1 MTFFQTYFLYN
12 WILHWSYIYIHTY
25 VYLWISWLDVGR
37 FHRLVRYWTKYVK
50 WIHNSETPCPQVP
63 SPKFPHQFLLMRYL
77 WSVRICILCIW
88 IYIYIHTLTDHE
100 YLINRNWCVNF
111 GAGVDRGL
119 LNYVFIL
126 YTLFNNKPYNA
137 TYLRQV
143 TVSAISVFQ
152 VGFRERIVDVTQYT
166 RGCVS

>member
-1 MTFFQTYFLYN
+1 
-12 WILHWSYIYIHTY
+12 
-25 VYLWISWLDVGR
+25 
-37 FHRLVRYWTKYVK
+37 
-50 WIHNSETPCPQVP
+50 
-63 SPKFPHQFLLMRYL
+63 
-77 WSVRICILCIW
+77 
-88 IYIYIHTLTDHE
+88 
-100 YLINRNWCVNF
+100 
-111 GAGVDRGL
+111 VDRGL